1 MPASALAAKRVA
13 LVVGNAAYEHAGNLA
28 NPKND
33 AADFAVVLR
42 RFGFDVLEG
51 FDLNK
56 IAFDAALKNFSR
68 SLPGSEAGVFF
79 YAGHGLQVAG
89 KNYLVPIDAKVGDE
103 ASLDFELVELE
114 LVHRTKSRY
123 TAANV
128 LIFDAC
134 RNNPFVARLARAMGA
149 RAVDGPSTGLARP
162 KGGAGTLISFS
173 TQPGNIASDGL
184 GRNSPFTAALVR
196 HLSRAAN
203 DDIQGLLIDVRNEVM
218 RATGNTQVPWED
230 SSLIS
235 RFYFGKPAL
244 DASVQTGV
252 PQSFQYHYKHS
263 PVGWRYWYRD
273 GVTRWIERYPDG
285 TQNNFAVARRVT
297 LGGCQGVLL
306 IKLRG
311 DVETEPTTEVFIPEQ
326 NCASQLLLFRF
337 TPSSA
342 KWLVTEKIEQEKW
355 MVAGRIEQARY

>member
-1 MPASALAAKRVA
+1 MLLMQPLK
-13 LVVGNAAYEHAGNLA
+13 
-28 NPKND
+28 
-33 AADFAVVLR
+33 DFA
-42 RFGFDVLEG
+42 
-51 FDLNK
+51 
-56 IAFDAALKNFSR
+56 R

-89 KNYLVPIDAKVGDE
+89 KNYLVPVDAKVEDE
-103 ASLDFELVELE
+103 ASLDFELVQLD
-114 LVHRTKSRY
+114 LVHRTMGRH
-123 TAANV
+123 TVANV

-149 RAVDGPSTGLARP
+149 RAADGLSTGLARP

-173 TQPGNIASDGL
+173 TQPGNVALDGS
-184 GRNSPFTAALVR
+184 GRNSPFTGALVR
-196 HLSRAAN
+196 HLARAAI

-218 RATGNTQVPWED
+218 RATNNAQVPWED

-244 DASVQTGV
+244 DASVQAGV
-252 PQSFQYHYKHS
+252 PQYFQYHYNYP

-285 TQNNFAVARRVT
+285 TQNNFAVARRVS
-297 LGGCQGVLL
+297 LDGCDGVLL

-311 DVETEPTTEVFIPEQ
+311 DVEAEPTTEVFIPDQ
-326 NCASQLLLFRF
+326 RCALQLLRFRF

-342 KWLVTEKIEQEKW
+342 KWIVTEKIEQEKW
-355 MVAGRIEQARY
+355 MVAGKIEQARY